1 MMNTRLLKAILIGLT
16 ALLIVSILILS
27 SVPPVSRDA
36 LTHHLA
42 VPKLY
47 LKQGGM
53 YEIPSLPFSYNPGN
67 LDLLYLIAL
76 YGGNDIIPKFIHFA
90 FALLTA
96 WLFFNYLKKRIDT
109 LHALMGLLLF
119 LSLPVIVKL
128 SITVYVDLG
137 LVFFS
142 TAALLYCLKWIEN
155 EYRLKYLFISAVC
168 CGLALGTKY
177 NGLIVFFILALFVPL
192 LHLRLSPRLSF
203 KSSRAIGYGIL
214 FVMIAITVFS
224 PWLIRNYVW
233 TGNPIY
239 PLYDNLINQTH
250 PDAFNALG
258 PFAIRKIIYKES
270 GWQIALI
277 PLRIFFQG
285 LDGNPQ
291 YFDGRL
297 NPYLFVLPFFAF
309 LKHPKN
315 PSLFRTE
322 KMILLTYSILYLS
335 FAFVRVDMRIRY
347 IAPIIPPLVI
357 LSVFGLKQI
366 KTMFR
371 GPSLGMAS
379 KIFSGSVWVGVSILL
394 LFNAIYI
401 WGQFNTVAPFDYING
416 KIGREAYIE
425 KYRPEYSALKYANQN
440 LPEDVKILSLF
451 LGQRLYYSDR
461 EMRFDIDLFQKTIK
475 HARSAEV
482 ILRDLKE
489 KGFTHLL
496 VGRVLFDQWVHINF
510 DKRQKRLLREF
521 FKNDVKSIFSKGGYA
536 LFQL

>member
-1 MMNTRLLKAILIGLT
+1 MNTPLLRAILIGLT
-16 ALLIVSILILS
+16 ALLIISILILS

-47 LKQGGM
+47 LKHGGM

-67 LDLLYLIAL
+67 LDLLYLLAL
-76 YGGNDIIPKFIHFA
+76 HWGNDIIPKFIHFT

-96 WLFFNYLKKRIDT
+96 GLIFNYLRKRIDT
-109 LHALMGLLLF
+109 LHALMGVLLF

-142 TAALLYCLKWIEN
+142 TAALIYCLKWVES
-155 EYRLKYLFISAVC
+155 EFRFKYLIISAVW
-168 CGLALGTKY
+168 CGFALGTKY
-177 NGLIVFFILALFVPL
+177 NGLIVFFILVLSVPL
-192 LHLRLSPRLSF
+192 LHLRVSPQPSF
-203 KSSRAIGYGIL
+203 KSARAIGYGIF
-214 FVMIAITVFS
+214 FVIIAITIFS

-239 PLYDNLINQTH
+239 PLYDNLINQTD
-250 PDAFNALG
+250 PDAFNVLG

-270 GWQIALI
+270 GWQIAFI

-297 NPYLFVLPFFAF
+297 NPYLFLLPFFAF
-309 LKHPKN
+309 LKHLKSPFF
-315 PSLFRTE
+315 LRTE
-322 KMILLTYSILYLS
+322 KVILLAYSILYLS

-366 KTMFR
+366 NTMFR
-371 GPSLGMAS
+371 EAS
-379 KIFSGSVWVGVSILL
+379 RGTAPKLFSGAVRVGVSILL
-394 LFNAIYI
+394 IINAVYV
-401 WGQFNTVAPFDYING
+401 WKQFNTVAPFGYING
-416 KIGREAYIE
+416 DIGREAYIE
-425 KYRPEYSALKYANQN
+425 KYRPEYSALKYANRN

-461 EMRFDIDLFQKTIK
+461 EMRFDIDLFQKITK
-475 HARSAEV
+475 QARTAEV
-482 ILRDLKE
+482 ISSELKE
-489 KGFTHLL
+489 KNFTHLL
-496 VGRVLFDQWVHINF
+496 VGKALFAKWVYMNF
-510 DKRQKRLLREF
+510 DEPQKKLVREF
-521 FKNDVKSIFSKGGYA
+521 FKKDAKSIFSKGGYE

>member
-1 MMNTRLLKAILIGLT
+1 MITRLMRVILIGLS
-16 ALLIVSILILS
+16 ALLIISILGLS

-47 LKQGGM
+47 LKHGGM

-76 YGGNDIIPKFIHFA
+76 HWGNDIIPKFIHFI

-96 WLFFNYLKKRIDT
+96 WLIFNYLKNKIDT
-109 LHALMGLLLF
+109 LHALVGVLLF

-142 TAALLYCLKWIEN
+142 TAALIYCLKWVEN
-155 EYRLKYLFISAVC
+155 EFQFKHFFLSAVW
-168 CGLALGTKY
+168 CGFALGTKY
-177 NGLIVFFILALFVPL
+177 NGLIVLFILALSVPF
-192 LHLRLSPRLSF
+192 LHLKVSPQPTY
-203 KSSRAIGYGIL
+203 KSLRAIGYGIL
-214 FVMIAITVFS
+214 FVIIAISVFS
-224 PWLIRNYVW
+224 PWLIRNFIW

-297 NPYLFVLPFFAF
+297 NPYLVLLPLFAF
-309 LKHPKN
+309 LKRQKS
-315 PSLFRTE
+315 PSFLTTE
-322 KMILLTYSILYLS
+322 KVVLLAYSVCYLS
-335 FAFVRVDMRIRY
+335 FAFVKVDMRIRY

-357 LSVFGLKQI
+357 LSVIGLKQI
-366 KTMFR
+366 NTM
-371 GPSLGMAS
+371 S
-379 KIFSGSVWVGVSILL
+379 KAVSKGRAPKLFAGTVRVGVSILL
-394 LFNAIYI
+394 LINAIYI
-401 WGQFNTVAPFDYING
+401 WRQFNTVAPFDYISG
-416 KIGREAYIE
+416 EIGREAYIE

-461 EMRFDIDLFQKTIK
+461 EIRFDTDLFRKITK
-475 HARSAEV
+475 HARTSEV
-482 ILRDLKE
+482 ISSELKE
-489 KGFTHLL
+489 NDFTHLL
-496 VGRVLFDQWVHINF
+496 VGKALFAKWVYMNF
-510 DKRQKRLLREF
+510 DETQKKLVGEF
-521 FKNDVKSIFSKGGYA
+521 FKKDAKSIFSKGGYE

>member
-1 MMNTRLLKAILIGLT
+1 MNMRLMRAILIGLT
-16 ALLIVSILILS
+16 ALLIISILILS

-47 LKQGGM
+47 LKHGGM

-76 YGGNDIIPKFIHFA
+76 YWGNDIIPKFIHFA

-96 WLFFNYLKKRIDT
+96 WLIFNYLKKRIDT
-109 LHALMGLLLF
+109 LHALMGVLLF

-142 TAALLYCLKWIEN
+142 TAALIYCLKWVEN
-155 EYRLKYLFISAVC
+155 EFRFKYLFLSAVW
-168 CGLALGTKY
+168 CGFALGAKY
-177 NGLIVFFILALFVPL
+177 NGLIVFFILALFVPF
-192 LHLRLSPRLSF
+192 LHIKVSSQPLF
-203 KSSRAIGYGIL
+203 KSSRAIGYGTL
-214 FVMIAITVFS
+214 FVIIAISIFS
-224 PWLIRNYVW
+224 PWLIRNFIW

-309 LKHPKN
+309 LKRQKS
-315 PSLFRTE
+315 PSFLTTE
-322 KMILLTYSILYLS
+322 KLILLAYSILYLS

-366 KTMFR
+366 NTMFGEASR
-371 GPSLGMAS
+371 GTIS
-379 KIFSGSVWVGVSILL
+379 KLFAGTVRVGVALL
-394 LFNAIYI
+394 LIINAIYI
-401 WGQFNTVAPFDYING
+401 WGQYNTVAPFGYIDG

-425 KYRPEYSALKYANQN
+425 KYRPEYAVLKYANRN

-461 EMRFDIDLFQKTIK
+461 EMRFDIDLFRKITRQ
-475 HARSAEV
+475 ARTSEV
-482 ILRDLKE
+482 VLTELKE
-489 KGFTHLL
+489 KDFTHLL
-496 VGRVLFDQWVHINF
+496 VGKALFTKWVYMNL
-510 DKRQKRLLREF
+510 DESQKKLVREF
-521 FKNDVKSIFSKGGYA
+521 FKKDVKSIFSKGGYE

>member
-1 MMNTRLLKAILIGLT
+1 MNMRLMRAILIGLT
-16 ALLIVSILILS
+16 ALLIISILILS

-47 LKQGGM
+47 LKHGGV

-76 YGGNDIIPKFIHFA
+76 YWGNDIIPKFIHFA

-96 WLFFNYLKKRIDT
+96 WLIFNYLKKRIDT
-109 LHALMGLLLF
+109 LHALMGVLLF

-142 TAALLYCLKWIEN
+142 TAALIYCLKWVEN
-155 EYRLKYLFISAVC
+155 EFRFKYLFLSAVW
-168 CGLALGTKY
+168 CGFALGAKY
-177 NGLIVFFILALFVPL
+177 NGLIVFFLLALSVPF
-192 LHLRLSPRLSF
+192 LHLKMSPRPAF
-203 KSSRAIGYGIL
+203 KSSRAIGYGAL
-214 FVMIAITVFS
+214 FVIIAILVFS
-224 PWLIRNYVW
+224 PWLIRNYIW

-309 LKHPKN
+309 LKRHKSPSFLKN
-315 PSLFRTE
+315 E
-322 KMILLTYSILYLS
+322 KVILLAYSILYLS

-366 KTMFR
+366 NTIFGEASR
-371 GPSLGMAS
+371 GTVPKLFAGT
-379 KIFSGSVWVGVSILL
+379 VRVGVSLL
-394 LFNAIYI
+394 LIINAIYI
-401 WGQFNTVAPFDYING
+401 WGQFNTVAPFGYING

-425 KYRPEYSALKYANQN
+425 KYRPEYAALKYANRN

-461 EMRFDIDLFQKTIK
+461 EMRFDTDLFQKITRQ
-475 HARSAEV
+475 ARTSEV
-482 ILRDLKE
+482 VLSELKQ
-489 KGFTHLL
+489 KGFTHLI
-496 VGRVLFDQWVHINF
+496 VGKALFAKWVYKNF
-510 DKRQKRLLREF
+510 DEPQKKLVREF
-521 FKNDVKSIFSKGGYA
+521 FKKDVKSIFSKGGYE